1 MNADA
6 SMVVRIESIRPRCAL
21 RNEPCRSRCWR
32 IIGGMMPG
40 THPMHGR
47 SALGAVLLV
56 CALVAQAS
64 TPQVVDVP
72 SRPGVT
78 QRILV
83 IKPDKPLAA
92 VVLFAGG
99 DGNIQVQDD
108 GSVARGGNFL
118 VRSRELFSAEGLL
131 TVVIDVSSDKQSHP
145 YLSGNRQ
152 TAEHVADV
160 KAVITWLRQQ
170 AKIPVWLVGTSRGT
184 QSVAYAAT
192 QLPRE
197 EGGPD
202 GIVLTATMLT
212 DPVSRAVPDMDID
225 LLHIPVL
232 VVHHRN
238 DACRYCLLRDMP
250 RLMDRL
256 TTPPRKELIVVEG
269 GDTTGRAC
277 GARAHHGFNGIENE
291 VIKRI
296 ATWII
301 TP

>member
-1 MNADA
+1 M
-6 SMVVRIESIRPRCAL
+6 
-21 RNEPCRSRCWR
+21 
-32 IIGGMMPG
+32 IGGMTPF
-40 THPMHGR
+40 THFTHGR
-47 SALGAVLLV
+47 SALGAALLA
-56 CALVAQAS
+56 CALAAQAS
-64 TPQVVDVP
+64 TPQTVDLP
-72 SRPGVT
+72 SRPGVM
-78 QRILV
+78 QRVLV

-99 DGNIQVQDD
+99 NGNIQVQDD

-118 VRSRELFSAEGLL
+118 VRSREMFAAEGLL
-131 TVVIDVSSDKQSHP
+131 TVVIDVPSDRQTHP

-152 TAEHVADV
+152 TAAHVADI
-160 KAVITWLRQQ
+160 KAVIGWLRGQ
-170 AKIPVWLVGTSRGT
+170 ADIPVWLVGTSRGT

-212 DPVSRAVPDMDID
+212 DRDSRAVPEMDLD
-225 LLHIPVL
+225 RLRVPVL

-238 DACRYCLLRDMP
+238 DACRHCLLRDMP

-256 TTPPRKELIVVEG
+256 NTPPRRELIVVEG
-269 GDTTGRAC
+269 GETTGDSCGSRAY
-277 GARAHHGFNGIENE
+277 HGFYGIENE

-296 ATWII
+296 AAWI
-301 TP
+301 TAS

>member
-1 MNADA
+1 
-6 SMVVRIESIRPRCAL
+6 
-21 RNEPCRSRCWR
+21 
-32 IIGGMMPG
+32 
-40 THPMHGR
+40 MHGR
-47 SALGAVLLV
+47 SAFGAALLA

-64 TPQVVDVP
+64 TPQTVDVP

-99 DGNIQVQDD
+99 NGHIQLQDD

-118 VRSRELFSAEGLL
+118 VRSRELFPAEGLL
-131 TVVIDVSSDKQSHP
+131 TVVIDVPSDKQSHP

-160 KAVITWLRQQ
+160 KAVIAWLRQQ
-170 AKIPVWLVGTSRGT
+170 AEIPVWLVGTSRGT
-184 QSVAYAAT
+184 QSVTYAAT

-197 EGGPD
+197 NGGPD

-212 DPVSRAVPDMDID
+212 DRDSRAVPEMD
-225 LLHIPVL
+225 LERLRIPVL

-238 DACRYCLLRDMP
+238 DACRYNLLRDMP

-269 GDTTGRAC
+269 GDTTGDSC
-277 GARAHHGFNGIENE
+277 GARAYHGFNGIENE
-291 VIKRI
+291 VVKRI
-296 ATWII
+296 AAWII